1 MPISVT
7 AHGRVNLIGDHT
19 DYTGGLVLPMLLDC
33 RTEIVG
39 ERIDEPLWLLR
50 SDAEPEPARIELPA
64 KVPTNDTPH
73 WARYPA
79 GVLAVLAAN
88 DIEIAGFRGSVTT
101 TIPIGGGL
109 SSSAALEVAV
119 ARVAIGDRA
128 VDPTTLAT
136 WCREAEH
143 LASGVPCGIMDQL
156 VIAAGTPGQALLI
169 DCRSLATSPV
179 SLPADVD
186 VEVRFVAPRTL
197 AGSEYADRVAD
208 CRAIEQIIG
217 PLRDAEPAAIDG
229 LADERLRRRA
239 RHVISENRR
248 VLEFVAAVAADDVET
263 AGRLMTASHE
273 SLGADYQTSNPVMDR
288 AVSEMLAEPGV
299 LGARMT
305 GGGFGGCV
313 VALRR
318 RASGKR

>member
-1 MPISVT
+1 MPISVS

-39 ERIDEPLWLLR
+39 ERIDEPRWTLR
-50 SDAEPEPARIELPA
+50 SDSEPEPARIDLPA
-64 KVPTNDTPH
+64 EVSTNDTPH

-88 DIEIAGFRGSVTT
+88 DVEIAGFRGSVST

-119 ARVAIGDRA
+119 ARVALGDRV

-156 VIAAGTPGQALLI
+156 VIAAGTPGRALLI
-169 DCRSLATSPV
+169 DCRSLTTSPV
-179 SLPADVD
+179 SLPADVE

-208 CRAIEQIIG
+208 CRAVEDLIG
-217 PLRDAEPAAIDG
+217 PLRDAAPEFVEEIG
-229 LADERLRRRA
+229 DERLRRRA

-248 VLEFVAAVAADDVET
+248 VLDFVDAITHGDIER
-263 AGRLMTASHE
+263 AGRLMIESHE
-273 SLGADYQTSNPVMDR
+273 SLSVDYQTSNPVMDR

-318 RASGKR
+318 RPRA

>member
-1 MPISVT
+1 MPISVS

-39 ERIDEPLWLLR
+39 ERIDEPRWTLR
-50 SDAEPEPARIELPA
+50 SDSEPEPARIDLPA
-64 KVPTNDTPH
+64 EVSTNDTPH

-88 DIEIAGFRGSVTT
+88 DVEIAGFRGSVST

-119 ARVAIGDRA
+119 ARVALGDRV
-128 VDPTTLAT
+128 VDPTTLAK

-156 VIAAGTPGQALLI
+156 VIAAGTPGRALLI
-169 DCRSLATSPV
+169 DCRSLTTSTV
-179 SLPADVD
+179 TLPDDVE

-208 CRAIEQIIG
+208 CRAVEDLIG
-217 PLRDAEPAAIDG
+217 PLRDAAPESVEEIG
-229 LADERLRRRA
+229 DERLRRRA

-248 VLEFVAAVAADDVET
+248 VLDFVDAITHGDIES

-273 SLGADYQTSNPVMDR
+273 SLSADYQTSNSVMDR
-288 AVSEMLAEPGV
+288 AVSEMLTEPDV

-318 RASGKR
+318 HPRT